1 MEVIGDSDD
10 DAPPSYDSLFGPTA
24 ASVAAQQRRSQ
35 RVLSATGGALLCA
48 SLKTV
53 SSDTATEARTPKETK
68 RIVKKLDGRHI
79 ISDRPMLAEGDVV
92 AIYDIDRNL
101 FVVVEEERIGGAS
114 VKFRPMGQ
122 RLSNGCLFTVRRINR
137 SNRALRSSYAGAE
150 NQVIALESSLNG
162 KFIR

>member
-1 MEVIGDSDD
+1 MDD
-10 DAPPSYDSLFGPTA
+10 DAPPSYDSLFGPNA

-35 RVLSATGGALLCA
+35 RVLSATGGALLRA
-48 SLKTV
+48 SLTA
-53 SSDTATEARTPKETK
+53 SDTATEARTPKETK

-92 AIYDIDRNL
+92 ALYDIDRNL

-114 VKFRPMGQ
+114 VKLRKQGK

-150 NQVIALESSLNG
+150 NQVIALESSVNG

>member
-35 RVLSATGGALLCA
+35 RVLSATGGALLRA
-48 SLKTV
+48 SVTA
-53 SSDTATEARTPKETK
+53 SDTATEARTPKETK

-92 AIYDIDRNL
+92 ALYDIDRNL

-114 VKFRPMGQ
+114 VKLRKQGK

-150 NQVIALESSLNG
+150 NQVIALESSVNG

>member
-1 MEVIGDSDD
+1 MDD

-35 RVLSATGGALLCA
+35 RVLSATGGALLRA
-48 SLKTV
+48 SLTA
-53 SSDTATEARTPKETK
+53 SDTATEARTPKETK

-92 AIYDIDRNL
+92 ALYDIDRNL

-114 VKFRPMGQ
+114 VKLRKQGKH
-122 RLSNGCLFTVRRINR
+122 LSNGCLFTVRRINR

>member
-1 MEVIGDSDD
+1 MDD

-35 RVLSATGGALLCA
+35 RVLSATGGALLRA
-48 SLKTV
+48 SLTA
-53 SSDTATEARTPKETK
+53 SDTATEARTPKETK

-92 AIYDIDRNL
+92 ALYDIDRNL

-114 VKFRPMGQ
+114 VKLRKQGK

>member
-1 MEVIGDSDD
+1 MDD

-35 RVLSATGGALLCA
+35 RVLSATGGALLRA
-48 SLKTV
+48 SLTA
-53 SSDTATEARTPKETK
+53 SDTATEARTPKETK

-92 AIYDIDRNL
+92 ALYDIDRNL

-114 VKFRPMGQ
+114 VKLRKQGKH
-122 RLSNGCLFTVRRINR
+122 LSNGCLFTVRRINR

-150 NQVIALESSLNG
+150 NQVIALERSVNG

>member
-1 MEVIGDSDD
+1 MDD

-35 RVLSATGGALLCA
+35 RVLSATGGALLRA
-48 SLKTV
+48 SLTA
-53 SSDTATEARTPKETK
+53 SDTATEARTPKETK

-92 AIYDIDRNL
+92 ALYDIDRNL

-114 VKFRPMGQ
+114 VKLRKQGK

-150 NQVIALESSLNG
+150 NQVIALESSVNG
-162 KFIR
+162 KFYN

>member
-1 MEVIGDSDD
+1 MDD
-10 DAPPSYDSLFGPTA
+10 DAPPSYDSLFGPTV

-35 RVLSATGGALLCA
+35 RVLSATGGALLRA
-48 SLKTV
+48 SLTA
-53 SSDTATEARTPKETK
+53 SDTATEARTPKETK

>member
-1 MEVIGDSDD
+1 MDD

-35 RVLSATGGALLCA
+35 RVLSATGGALLRA
-48 SLKTV
+48 SLTA
-53 SSDTATEARTPKETK
+53 SDTTTAAATEARTPKETK

-92 AIYDIDRNL
+92 ALYDIDRNL

-114 VKFRPMGQ
+114 VKLRKQGKH
-122 RLSNGCLFTVRRINR
+122 LSNGCLFTVRRINR

-150 NQVIALESSLNG
+150 NQVIALESSVNG

>member
-1 MEVIGDSDD
+1 MDD

-35 RVLSATGGALLCA
+35 RVLSATGGALLRA
-48 SLKTV
+48 SLTA
-53 SSDTATEARTPKETK
+53 SDTATEARTPKETK

-92 AIYDIDRNL
+92 ALYDIDRNL

-114 VKFRPMGQ
+114 VKLRKQGKH
-122 RLSNGCLFTVRRINR
+122 LSNGCLFTVRRINR

-150 NQVIALESSLNG
+150 NQVIALESSVNG

>member
-1 MEVIGDSDD
+1 MDD

-35 RVLSATGGALLCA
+35 RVLSATGGALLRA
-48 SLKTV
+48 SLTA
-53 SSDTATEARTPKETK
+53 SDTATEARTPKETK

-79 ISDRPMLAEGDVV
+79 ISNRPMLAEGDVV
-92 AIYDIDRNL
+92 ALYDIDRNL

-114 VKFRPMGQ
+114 VKLRKQGKH
-122 RLSNGCLFTVRRINR
+122 LSNGCLFTVRRINR
-137 SNRALRSSYAGAE
+137 SNRALHSSYAGAE
-150 NQVIALESSLNG
+150 NQVIALESSVNG

>member
-1 MEVIGDSDD
+1 MDD

-35 RVLSATGGALLCA
+35 RVLSATGGALLRA
-48 SLKTV
+48 SLTA
-53 SSDTATEARTPKETK
+53 SDTATEARTPKETK

-92 AIYDIDRNL
+92 ALYDIDRNL

-114 VKFRPMGQ
+114 VKLRKQGK

-150 NQVIALESSLNG
+150 NQVIALESSVNG

>member
-1 MEVIGDSDD
+1 MQGRMNRS
-10 DAPPSYDSLFGPTA
+10 
-24 ASVAAQQRRSQ
+24 AAQQRRSQ
-35 RVLSATGGALLCA
+35 RVLSATGGALLRA
-48 SLKTV
+48 SLTA
-53 SSDTATEARTPKETK
+53 SDTATEARTPKETK

-92 AIYDIDRNL
+92 ALYDIDRNL

-114 VKFRPMGQ
+114 VKLRKQGKH
-122 RLSNGCLFTVRRINR
+122 LSNGCLFTVRRINR

-150 NQVIALESSLNG
+150 NQVIALESSLNE